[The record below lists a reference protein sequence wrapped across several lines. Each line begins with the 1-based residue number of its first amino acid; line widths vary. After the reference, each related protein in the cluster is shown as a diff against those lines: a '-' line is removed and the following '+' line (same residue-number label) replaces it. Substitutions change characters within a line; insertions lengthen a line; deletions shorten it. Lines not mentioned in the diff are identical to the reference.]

1 MFIIMIKYSLSSPMS
16 NDKIKSRHLMTKQ
29 IGLWKLN
36 REIGKKAKFISFDQL
51 ITLGTKVILV
61 VRLKSM

>member
-1 MFIIMIKYSLSSPMS
+1 
-16 NDKIKSRHLMTKQ
+16 MTNR

-36 REIGKKAKFISFDQL
+36 REIGKIAKFISLDQL
-51 ITLGTKVILV
+51 IALGNKVILV

>member
-1 MFIIMIKYSLSSPMS
+1 MI
-16 NDKIKSRHLMTKQ
+16 NTKQ

-51 ITLGTKVILV
+51 ITLGNKVILV